1 MIEVKFT
8 FNDEAELLA
17 FLTGKGTTRA
27 TQPPAPVVEKPA
39 TEKKATATPTPA
51 PAPAPVPVVQ
61 EAAPAESPT
70 SPAVAATSPSP
81 APAPSAP
88 AVPAPPAA
96 PAAQAAQAVPVKY
109 EDSGIPSAV
118 PAYLGKPGSDGY
130 DARRTKLV
138 ALLGSYGAAS
148 AKVLAPGQYAPFL
161 ADLKALQ

>member
-17 FLTGKGTTRA
+17 FLMGKGA
-27 TQPPAPVVEKPA
+27 TSAAQPPAPVVEKPA
-39 TEKKATATPTPA
+39 TEKKATAAPTPA
-51 PAPAPVPVVQ
+51 PAPAPAPVVQ

-88 AVPAPPAA
+88 AVAAPPSA
-96 PAAQAAQAVPVKY
+96 PAAQVAPVKY

-138 ALLGSYGAAS
+138 ALLGRYGAAS
-148 AKVLAPGQYAPFL
+148 AKVLAPEQYAPFL